1 MTRKVLVADDTPQIR
16 KIFSKVLRRDGIEV
30 TEVDNGDEVFE
41 ASLKAQVGLILLDL
55 DMPGRDH
62 SDNLELLRS
71 HAETSNIPVVI
82 ITGNDDRGELEQV
95 LSEGASD
102 YIIKPP
108 NLTQLRNRVNAYLG
122 ISALTSQA
130 GEITRERRNLY
141 IAVARLAEAREPD
154 YLNHGQRVAS
164 LTELL
169 CFICGDALLLGAL
182 TKVSGPLI

>member
-16 KIFSKVLRRDGIEV
+16 KIFSNVLRRDGIEV

-141 IAVARLAEAREPD
+141 IAVARSKKWL
-154 YLNHGQRVAS
+154 YQ
-164 LTELL
+164 
-169 CFICGDALLLGAL
+169 
-182 TKVSGPLI
+182 KK